1 MVDSSDSLSNAS
13 NAPRHSNLPNASVPN
28 DDDDE
33 PPCSGPTSVAKTA
46 TVIFN
51 EAPHNQDAVAASSN
65 PDKTSPSGRTPAVS
79 STLLTTT
86 PTFVDKERDIV
97 KITPANRLRILFTP
111 THELGPSPGYLASAK
126 NAIFH
131 SPLNILLC
139 FIPVSWVLHWTHQPE
154 TVTFV
159 VSALAIVPLAALLGL
174 GTEQIALRTSQAVG
188 GLLNATLGNVV
199 ELIIAGIAL
208 GKCDL
213 DLVQSSLLG
222 GLLSNLLLVLGMAFI
237 VGGFRFSS
245 QEFQPMA
252 AQLNSSLMTVSVIAL
267 IIPAAFHEWLD
278 GRIDSRLEA
287 PYLLQLSRG
296 TSIVLILI
304 YLAYLFFQ
312 FYSHN
317 HLFIDVVPSYPSP
330 SSRSSMSSRS
340 SRSRSS
346 SRSGFETV
354 REPARAHAVPTNVL
368 PVTMQDAQE
377 ISSIETNTSGSSSQH
392 IKLPLMNT
400 SSSLL
405 LLAIVTVITYLTAEN
420 LVDSVNG
427 LVEHSTVN
435 KEWITLIVIPI
446 ISNAAEHTTAV
457 VVASKGKFDLAM
469 SVAVGSCI
477 QIALFVIPVLV
488 IVAWGLGKPLTLFF
502 DPLETLCLFLS
513 VIVVKFAIEDG
524 RTHWMSGTVLVAVYI
539 LIAIC
544 FWYYPETSND
554 VVGLVCT

>member
-13 NAPRHSNLPNASVPN
+13 NAPRHSNFPNAAVPN

-33 PPCSGPTSVAKTA
+33 PPCSGSTPAAKTTA
-46 TVIFN
+46 VIFD
-51 EAPHNQDAVAASSN
+51 EVPHNQDAVATISN
-65 PDKTSPSGRTPAVS
+65 PEKNISGRAPAVS

-86 PTFVDKERDIV
+86 PTFVDREGGIA
-97 KITPANRLRILFTP
+97 KITPASRLRILFTSP
-111 THELGPSPGYLASAK
+111 HELGPSPGYLASAK
-126 NAIFH
+126 NATFH

-139 FIPVSWVLHWTHQPE
+139 FIPISWALHWTHQSE
-154 TVTFV
+154 TITFV

-317 HLFIDVVPSYPSP
+317 HLFIDVVPSYPFP
-330 SSRSSMSSRS
+330 SSRSSASSRS

-346 SRSGFETV
+346 SRSGFETI
-354 REPARAHAVPTNVL
+354 REPARAHVVPTNLL
-368 PVTMQDAQE
+368 PVTTQDIQE
-377 ISSIETNTSGSSSQH
+377 ISSIETNTSGSSQH
-392 IKLPLMNT
+392 IKFPLMNT
-400 SSSLL
+400 SSALL
-405 LLAIVTVITYLTAEN
+405 LLVIVTVITYLTAEN

-513 VIVVKFAIEDG
+513 VIIVKFAIEDG

-544 FWYYPETSND
+544 FWYYPETSNN